1 MTMNSAVRRPSRYS
15 RFCIRRPTSPIV
27 FCANSEVNV
36 RMTRFSSLRY
46 FCFPPRWFCV
56 VFVFVVLFATYGT
69 AHPNV
74 ASARPPKFKI
84 IGYVFNRANIYGIS
98 AEKLTHINYAFAL
111 VSRDGEIVLTNP
123 DASARLSQLQ
133 ALKAKN
139 PSLKIIVSVGGWGAD
154 NFSDA
159 ALSDESRDKFAK
171 SAVGLIK
178 SYALDGIDL
187 DWEYPGQPGPGIKYR
202 PEDKENFTYLLKTLR
217 QQIDALSNDRKRKG
231 ADRYTLTI
239 ASAAGDYFE
248 HTEMDKLHVYLDWI
262 NIMTYDFYT
271 SSAKTTGHHT
281 GLYQSLSAGGSNS
294 YAEASVKQHLEAGIP
309 STKLVVG
316 AAFYGRSF
324 SRVNPENNGL
334 YQPYEHY
341 AGQHSYSVLA
351 RDFIN
356 KQGFKRLWDDAAK
369 APYLWN
375 ADSATFITYDDP
387 ESLKAKAEFVKSYR
401 LGGIMYWEHSH
412 DPDELL
418 LSTIFESLR

>member
-1 MTMNSAVRRPSRYS
+1 
-15 RFCIRRPTSPIV
+15 
-27 FCANSEVNV
+27 
-36 RMTRFSSLRY
+36 MTRFSSLRHSS
-46 FCFPPRWFCV
+46 FRPKWLRM
-56 VFVFVVLFATYGT
+56 VFVFVALFGAYDT
-69 AHPNV
+69 AYANV
-74 ASARPPKFKI
+74 PPSGQPKFMI
-84 IGYVFNRANIYGIS
+84 IGYVFGPADISGIS

-111 VSRDGEIVLTNP
+111 VSGDGEIVLNRP
-123 DASARLSQLQ
+123 DAPGRLSQLQ
-133 ALKAKN
+133 ALKARN

-159 ALSDESRDKFAK
+159 ALSDASRERFAK
-171 SAVGLIK
+171 SAVGLMK
-178 SYALDGIDL
+178 QYALDGIDL

-202 PEDKENFTYLLKTLR
+202 PEDKENFTYLLKTVR
-217 QQIDALSNDRKRKG
+217 EHIDTLSNERRRRG
-231 ADRYTLTI
+231 TDRYTLSI
-239 ASAAGDYFE
+239 ASAAGDYFQ

-262 NIMTYDFYT
+262 NIMAYDFYT

-281 GLYQSLSAGGSNS
+281 GLYRSLSAGSSNA
-294 YAEASVKQHLEAGIP
+294 YAEASVKQHLGAGIP
-309 STKLVVG
+309 SRKLVAG

-324 SRVNPENNGL
+324 SGVNPGNNGL

-341 AGQHSYSVLA
+341 AGERSYSVLT

-387 ESLKAKAEFVKSYR
+387 ESLKAKAEFVKSHR

-412 DPDELL
+412 DPAELL
-418 LSTIFESLR
+418 LSTIFERLR